1 MDVGVN
7 IKQLNLPNVV
17 RPGTAFGSNQ
27 NDTHDTT
34 TSIMLGT

>member
-1 MDVGVN
+1 MDVECL
-7 IKQLNLPNVV
+7 QLYLPNVV

-34 TSIMLGT
+34 TSIILGT